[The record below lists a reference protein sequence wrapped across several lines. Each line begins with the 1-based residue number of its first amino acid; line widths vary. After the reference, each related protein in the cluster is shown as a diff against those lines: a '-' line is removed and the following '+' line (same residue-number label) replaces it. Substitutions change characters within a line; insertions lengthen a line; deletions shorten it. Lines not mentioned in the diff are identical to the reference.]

1 MRAQRGIAFAFLLGI
16 IALTTLSP
24 ARPAAAPTGQM
35 TWAVHFTLAPRWI
48 DPGPRVEEA
57 ALTLVPSFPYS
68 APYEDV
74 RLKP

>member
-35 TWAVHFTLAPRWI
+35 TWA
-48 DPGPRVEEA
+48 GPRVEEA
-57 ALTLVPSFPYS
+57 ALTLVPSFPYT

>member
-35 TWAVHFTLAPRWI
+35 TWAG
-48 DPGPRVEEA
+48 PG
-57 ALTLVPSFPYS
+57 
-68 APYEDV
+68 
-74 RLKP
+74 